1 MKKRGMS
8 ARIGAIILAASMVVG
23 DAAPTLA
30 AQQANVDED
39 AVVFA
44 EFVET
49 TENSETEEVSE
60 TTEVVG
66 TSETSEAEEVSETTD
81 TELKAAEQVSVTT
94 PGKVAHLRFETEAQN
109 GEIDQSILS
118 WDADQNAEGYEI
130 HVVDG
135 NGVEYAEGTR
145 SYTDAT
151 GEVKSGLQ
159 YYVSGDTSEDL
170 DELKPSDYYSSKLL
184 GYKLENGSYVSAK
197 DSEGKTLEIKNN
209 TAYTIQVRAYNEN
222 GGAYAFGEWSDPIT
236 YNFPTMQYQAEK
248 VTGIVV
254 NSENGN
260 TSIVYQK
267 GKNETVE
274 MEIKDASGREYFN
287 DADVKDGSLIGIY
300 YSENSENGNTIYPE
314 NIYSSLY
321 NSAYLYEVKE
331 GNSYATRVKD
341 EKGADIKAFAAGQ
354 SYTVRLRG
362 VVGSGDSK
370 TVSDWSEPVTVT
382 VQENSVPQV
391 TGQLEYNIAS
401 KSVSWNPVKNVSGYE
416 VELKDAAG
424 NWYNDYDNDN
434 ETGKA
439 VLKNFDVEPYETSL
453 YVSDKPAY
461 ELNAD
466 GMVVTKTENGETIRS
481 GKPGVTYTVRVRAY
495 NYKNGSNEKQYSE
508 WSEALN
514 FAVPA
519 VTVPEKVTGVKVNT
533 TNNDVSWN
541 ETAETATSAVTSYQV
556 EVKDASNR
564 LYIKTAQVYD
574 PASQKYVYNY
584 ENYLTVNGTSTS
596 VSNLQT
602 YVEKDGKPVAVIN
615 TKTGAALH
623 AMEQGQT
630 YTIRVRA
637 GRTLDGQTVPTYGEW
652 SDVYTYTVPVRM
664 ISTGINAKP
673 AQVTGLWIQTATKDN
688 QPISAPK
695 MYWNEIENVDRY
707 EIEIKDSQGNSYSLP
722 FDRYNKEKHRNYY
735 SVELPEDADLDEKLE
750 SEVNVYDLSVLSAY
764 TETGDLV
771 YDQNGNPLKLFN
783 NNETYTIRVRAV
795 NRYTEYDPVTQKEKA
810 AVEYQGD
817 WSEAV
822 TFKSAGN
829 VAALTNFKLVR
840 EDEKYYYFSYDF
852 NVANFRGDVYY
863 QIATDANFTDASL
876 VEDWQQVKFYDENE
890 DEDEDNRDGY
900 KLKIKKSSSNL
911 KPSATYYVRV
921 VASSYGM
928 PYTSME
934 KSRYAEIMAT
944 ATITSFTTNAQKTP
958 KNITGLKIYS
968 EDKYGYT
975 LRFDAVLD
983 KKNEDGYE
991 IQIAN
996 DANSSNWSK
1005 ISSYDA
1011 DDYEE
1016 DENPECTVDKCQLP
1030 EGNSYIRAV
1039 AYVKVYNEATQ
1050 KTEKV
1055 YGQPSNVITIT
1066 KDTATTSEI
1075 GKIALA
1081 EQNDNSYW
1089 FSYTGKLRLDED
1101 VELWYSDSKNFETN
1115 KKDVQTEKKEYSVD
1129 SNKKVALHKEDLTP
1143 GKTYYVKMRTCNSKA
1158 KTDEK
1163 KYSAFSNVVK
1173 VKVSVPEIEVGCS
1186 YVTKDSIT
1194 LTMKQPTQVTGYEI
1208 QKKSVNGKK
1217 TVWTTLA
1224 QTSSPSYTDK
1234 KLKADTTYSYR
1245 VRPYFFNTDTNKTSK
1260 GTWVYCEAMT
1270 GWGGNM
1276 KLQAAAASKTS
1287 VKLSWS
1293 KISGTKGYEI
1303 YRSVTKSSATEISNG
1318 EGNGYEKY
1326 KMIADLSSGK
1336 KSYTDKGLTSGM
1348 SYSYKVKAYK
1358 MVDNKK
1364 VYIEDQAVVSLGFEL
1379 TNFKYVRKSNGKV
1392 TVTWN
1397 PVYTAKGYLV
1407 EKKDNAS
1414 EKWSKY
1420 KTIKKV
1426 KTNSITLPAT
1436 KDTDGVTY
1444 RISAYNGTK
1453 YTDKEPVTVY
1463 PVLAAPT
1470 KVTAKATKDG
1480 IKVSWKKVSG
1490 ADYYRV
1496 YRTTDKNG
1504 TYNKDTKSYS
1514 YNDATEIGTYV
1525 ADSSKVSGYRQATP
1539 NDMNVTSVVDRKIT
1553 YSVNGVNDIVLAD
1566 GPETGVT
1573 YYYVVVAYKKLA
1585 STDGYV
1591 YDNDDA
1597 GYYNTSYGN
1606 YNYALGCSKAA
1617 SATFNETKPAATS
1630 ISKITSKSK
1639 KVTLKYKAS
1648 KEADGYEIERST
1660 SKKKGFEV
1668 IKDVNNAKT
1677 LTYVDKNSK
1686 SNVLKKGKTYY
1697 YRVRAYKYNDDGS
1710 KVYAKYSKVKSVK
1723 VK

>member
-44 EFVET
+44 ELIET
-49 TENSETEEVSE
+49 TETSETEEVSE

-66 TSETSEAEEVSETTD
+66 TLETSEAEEVPETTD
-81 TELKAAEQVSVTT
+81 TELKAAEQVSVTA
-94 PGKVAHLRFETEAQN
+94 PGKVANLRFETEAQN

-118 WDADQNAEGYEI
+118 WDADQNAKGYEI

-135 NGVEYAEGTR
+135 NGVEYAEGTG
-145 SYTDAT
+145 SYPDAA
-151 GEVKSGLQ
+151 GEVKSGLD
-159 YYVSGDTSEDL
+159 YYDDTDGTSQDL
-170 DELKPSDYYSSKLL
+170 DSLVYYLS
-184 GYKLENGSYVSAK
+184 GYKLENGSYVPAK
-197 DSEGKTLEIKNN
+197 DLEGKTLEIKNN

-254 NSENGN
+254 NRENGN

-274 MEIKDASGREYFN
+274 MEIKDASGREYFQW
-287 DADVKDGSLIGIY
+287 ASVKDGSLIGTY
-300 YSENSENGNTIYPE
+300 CFTSSDTIDPV
-314 NIYSSLY
+314 NVG
-321 NSAYLYEVKE
+321 AYLYEVKE
-331 GNSYATRVKD
+331 GNPTQMVD
-341 EKGADIKAFAAGQ
+341 ENGVAVKAFAAGQ

-391 TGQLEYNIAS
+391 TGQLEYDIAS
-401 KSVSWNPVKNVSGYE
+401 KSVSWNQVKNVRGYE

-424 NWYNDYDNDN
+424 NWYNDYDNDD
-434 ETGKA
+434 ETGKD
-439 VLKNFDVEPYETSL
+439 VLKNYDVDSYETSL
-453 YVSDKPAY
+453 YVSNKPAY

-466 GMVVTKTENGETIRS
+466 GMAVTKTENGETIRS

-533 TNNDVSWN
+533 TNNNVSWK
-541 ETAETATSAVTSYQV
+541 EVAESPVLANTSYQI

-564 LYIKTAQVYD
+564 LYIANPSVYD
-574 PASQKYVYNY
+574 SASQKYVYNY
-584 ENYLTVNGTSTS
+584 ENYLTVNSTS
-596 VSNLQT
+596 ADVMDLKA

-615 TKTGAALH
+615 PKTGAALH

-652 SDVYTYTVPVRM
+652 SDIYTYTVPVNT

-673 AQVTGLWIQTATKDN
+673 AQVTGFWIQTATKDN
-688 QPISAPK
+688 QKISAP
-695 MYWNEIENVDRY
+695 MMRWNEIENVDRY
-707 EIEIKDSQGNSYSLP
+707 EIEIKDSQGNSYSRSP
-722 FDRYNKEKHRNYY
+722 DTYNNEKHRNYY
-735 SVELPEDADLDEKLE
+735 DVNSNVA
-750 SEVNVYDLSVLSAY
+750 NVYGLSDLSAY
-764 TETGDLV
+764 TEAGDLV

-795 NRYTEYDPVTQKEKA
+795 NRYTEYDSVAQEWKA

-840 EDEKYYYFSYDF
+840 EDEDYYYFSYDF

-876 VEDWQQVKFYDENE
+876 VQDWQTAYISNWAD
-890 DEDEDNRDGY
+890 DY
-900 KLKIKKSSSNL
+900 KLEISKNNSNL
-911 KPSATYYVRV
+911 KPSTTYYVRA

-944 ATITSFTTNAQKTP
+944 AAITSFTTNAQKTP

-968 EDKYGYT
+968 EDEDTYT
-975 LRFDAVLD
+975 LRFNAVLD
-983 KKNEDGYE
+983 RKNDDRYE

-996 DANSSNWSK
+996 DANSSNWSTFTHTY
-1005 ISSYDA
+1005 YDE
-1011 DDYEE
+1011 DDDEYETS
-1016 DENPECTVDKCQLP
+1016 TVYKSDLP
-1030 EGNSYIRAV
+1030 EGTSYIRAV
-1039 AYVKVYNEATQ
+1039 AYVWVKNQVTG

-1081 EQNDNSYW
+1081 EQDDNYYR

-1115 KKDVQTEKKEYSVD
+1115 EKDVQTEQETYSVN
-1129 SNKKVALHKEDLTP
+1129 SNKKVDLDKSYLTP
-1143 GKTYYVKMRTCNSKA
+1143 GKTYYVKMRTYNSEA
-1158 KTDEK
+1158 KTTEK

-1358 MVDNKK
+1358 TVDNKK
-1364 VYIEDQAVVSLGFEL
+1364 VYIEDDAEVSLGFEL
-1379 TNFKYVRKSNGKV
+1379 KLTNVVRKSNGKV

-1414 EKWSKY
+1414 KKWSKY

-1514 YNDATEIGTYV
+1514 YNDAAEIGTYV

-1573 YYYVVVAYKKLA
+1573 YYYVVVACKKLA

-1597 GYYNTSYGN
+1597 DYYSTSYGYYN
-1606 YNYALGCSKAA
+1606 YAFGCSKAA

-1668 IKDVNNAKT
+1668 IKDVDNAKA

>member
-44 EFVET
+44 ELIET
-49 TENSETEEVSE
+49 TETSETEEVSE

-66 TSETSEAEEVSETTD
+66 TLETSEAEEVPETTD
-81 TELKAAEQVSVTT
+81 TELKAAEQVSVTA
-94 PGKVAHLRFETEAQN
+94 PGKVANLRFETEAQN

-118 WDADQNAEGYEI
+118 WDADQNAKGYEI

-135 NGVEYAEGTR
+135 NGVEYAEGTG
-145 SYTDAT
+145 SYPDAA
-151 GEVKSGLQ
+151 GEVKSGLD
-159 YYVSGDTSEDL
+159 YYDDTDGTSQDL
-170 DELKPSDYYSSKLL
+170 DSLVYYLS
-184 GYKLENGSYVSAK
+184 GYKLENGSYVPAK
-197 DSEGKTLEIKNN
+197 DLEGKTLEIKNN

-254 NSENGN
+254 NRENGN

-274 MEIKDASGREYFN
+274 MEIKDASGREYFQW
-287 DADVKDGSLIGIY
+287 ASVKDGNLIGTY
-300 YSENSENGNTIYPE
+300 CFTSSDTIDPV
-314 NIYSSLY
+314 NVG
-321 NSAYLYEVKE
+321 AYLYEVKE
-331 GNSYATRVKD
+331 GNPTQVVD
-341 EKGADIKAFAAGQ
+341 ENGVAVKAFAAGQ

-391 TGQLEYNIAS
+391 TGQLEYDIAN
-401 KSVSWNPVKNVSGYE
+401 KSVSWNQVKNVRGYE

-424 NWYNDYDNDN
+424 NWYNDYDNDD
-434 ETGKA
+434 ETGKD
-439 VLKNFDVEPYETSL
+439 VLKNYDVDSYETSL
-453 YVSDKPAY
+453 YVSNKPAY

-466 GMVVTKTENGETIRS
+466 GMAVTKTENGETIRS

-514 FAVPA
+514 FTVPA

-533 TNNDVSWN
+533 TNNNVSWK
-541 ETAETATSAVTSYQV
+541 EVAESPVLANTSYQI

-564 LYIKTAQVYD
+564 LYIANPSVYD
-574 PASQKYVYNY
+574 SASQKYVYNY

-615 TKTGAALH
+615 TKTGDALH
-623 AMEQGQT
+623 AMEEGQT

-652 SDVYTYTVPVRM
+652 SDTYTYTVPVDA

-673 AQVTGLWIQTATKDN
+673 AQVTGFWIQTATKDN
-688 QPISAPK
+688 QKISAP
-695 MYWNEIENVDRY
+695 MMRWNEIENVDRY
-707 EIEIKDSQGNSYSLP
+707 EIEIKDSQGNSYSWSP
-722 FDRYNKEKHRNYY
+722 DTYNNEKHRDYY
-735 SVELPEDADLDEKLE
+735 DVNSNVA
-750 SEVNVYDLSVLSAY
+750 NVYGLSGLSAY
-764 TETGDLV
+764 TEAGDLV

-795 NRYTEYDPVTQKEKA
+795 NRYTEYDSVAQEWKA

-840 EDEKYYYFSYDF
+840 EDEDYYYFSYDF

-876 VEDWQQVKFYDENE
+876 VQDWQTAYSSN
-890 DEDEDNRDGY
+890 DEDDY
-900 KLKIKKSSSNL
+900 CKLTISKENGNL
-911 KPSATYYVRV
+911 KPSAAYYVRV

-928 PYTSME
+928 PSTTME
-934 KSRYAEIMAT
+934 KSRYAEVMAT
-944 ATITSFTTNAQKTP
+944 AAITSFTTNAQKTP

-968 EDKYGYT
+968 ENEDTYT
-975 LRFDAVLD
+975 LRFNAVLD
-983 KKNEDGYE
+983 RKNDDRYE

-996 DANSSNWSK
+996 DANSSNWSTFTHTY
-1005 ISSYDA
+1005 YDE
-1011 DDYEE
+1011 DDDEYEYE
-1016 DENPECTVDKCQLP
+1016 TSTVYKSDLP
-1030 EGNSYIRAV
+1030 EGTSYIRAV
-1039 AYVKVYNEATQ
+1039 AYVWVKNQVTG

-1081 EQNDNSYW
+1081 EQNDNYYR

-1115 KKDVQTEKKEYSVD
+1115 EKDVQTEQEKYSVN
-1129 SNKKVALHKEDLTP
+1129 SNKKVDLDKSYLTP
-1143 GKTYYVKMRTCNSKA
+1143 GKTYYVKMRTYNSEA
-1158 KTDEK
+1158 KTTEK

-1318 EGNGYEKY
+1318 EGNSYEKY

-1364 VYIEDQAVVSLGFEL
+1364 VYIEDQTVVSLGFEL
-1379 TNFKYVRKSNGKV
+1379 TNFKYVQKSNGKV

-1407 EKKDNAS
+1407 EKLDNAS
-1414 EKWSKY
+1414 GKWSKY
-1420 KTIKKV
+1420 KTIKSV
-1426 KTNSITLPAT
+1426 KTSTVTLPAT
-1436 KDTDGVTY
+1436 KNTEGVTY
-1444 RISAYNGTK
+1444 RVRAYNGTK
-1453 YTDKEPVTVY
+1453 YTEAYGVTVM

-1470 KVTAKATKDG
+1470 SVKAKATKDG
-1480 IKVSWKKVSG
+1480 IKVTWKKVSG
-1490 ADYYRV
+1490 ADYYKV
-1496 YRTTDKNG
+1496 YRTTVKDSV
-1504 TYNKDTKSYS
+1504 YNKDTKSYNYS
-1514 YNDATEIGTYV
+1514 GATQIGTYV
-1525 ADSSKVSGYRQATP
+1525 TDSSTVSGYRQATE
-1539 NDMNVTSVVDRKIT
+1539 NDMNVASVVDRKIT
-1553 YSVNGVNDIVLAD
+1553 YSVNGVTDIVLAD
-1566 GPETGVT
+1566 GPDTGVKY
-1573 YYYVVVAYKKLA
+1573 YYYVVACKKNT

-1591 YDNDDA
+1591 YDNEEANWND
-1597 GYYNTSYGN
+1597 YYYSSG
-1606 YNYALGCSKAA
+1606 ASKAA

>member
-66 TSETSEAEEVSETTD
+66 ASETSEAEEVPETTD

-94 PGKVAHLRFETEAQN
+94 PGKVAKLRFETEAQN

-130 HVVDG
+130 RVIDG
-135 NGVEYAEGTR
+135 NGVEYAESTAGKV
-145 SYTDAT
+145 
-151 GEVKSGLQ
+151 ESGLD
-159 YYVSGDTSEDL
+159 YYDDTDGTSQDL
-170 DELKPSDYYSSKLL
+170 DSLVYYLS

-254 NSENGN
+254 NRENGN

-274 MEIKDASGREYFN
+274 MEIKDASGREYFQG
-287 DADVKDGSLIGIY
+287 ASVKDGNLIGTY
-300 YSENSENGNTIYPE
+300 YYTSDATIYPV
-314 NIYSSLY
+314 NVW
-321 NSAYLYEVKE
+321 AHLYEVKE
-331 GNSYATRVKD
+331 GNSYATQVVD
-341 EKGADIKAFAAGQ
+341 ENGVAVKAFAAGQ

-370 TVSDWSEPVTVT
+370 TVSDWSEPVTVA

-391 TGQLEYNIAS
+391 TGQLKYDVDSE
-401 KSVSWNPVKNVSGYE
+401 SVSWNSVENVSGYE
-416 VELKDAAG
+416 VELKDAVG
-424 NWYNDYDNDN
+424 NWYNEEKYD
-434 ETGKA
+434 
-439 VLKNFDVEPYETSL
+439 YETQKNVLGNFTEYGRSFNVSGH
-453 YVSDKPAY
+453 YVY
-461 ELNAD
+461 ELDANGTA
-466 GMVVTKTENGETIRS
+466 VAKTENGETICS

-495 NYKNGSNEKQYSE
+495 NYKNDSREKQYSE
-508 WSEALN
+508 WSEALS

-541 ETAETATSAVTSYQV
+541 ETAETAASAVTSYQV

-564 LYIKTAQVYD
+564 LYIANPSVYD
-574 PASQKYVYNY
+574 SASQKYVYNY

-615 TKTGAALH
+615 TKTGDALH
-623 AMEQGQT
+623 AMEEGQT

-652 SDVYTYTVPVRM
+652 SDIYTYTVPVNT

-673 AQVTGLWIQTATKDN
+673 AQVTGFWIQTATKDN
-688 QPISAPK
+688 QKISAP
-695 MYWNEIENVDRY
+695 MMRWNEIENVDRY
-707 EIEIKDSQGNSYSLP
+707 EIEIKDSQGNSYSGSP
-722 FDRYNKEKHRNYY
+722 DTYNNEKHRDYY
-735 SVELPEDADLDEKLE
+735 DVNSNVA
-750 SEVNVYDLSVLSAY
+750 NVYSLSGLSAY
-764 TETGDLV
+764 TEAGDLV

-795 NRYTEYDPVTQKEKA
+795 NRYTEYDSVAQEWKA

-840 EDEKYYYFSYDF
+840 EDEDYYYFSYDF

-876 VEDWQQVKFYDENE
+876 VQDWQTAYISNWAD
-890 DEDEDNRDGY
+890 DY
-900 KLKIKKSSSNL
+900 KLEISKDNSNL
-911 KPSATYYVRV
+911 KPSTTYYVRA

-944 ATITSFTTNAQKTP
+944 AAITSFTTNAQKTP

-968 EDKYGYT
+968 ENEDTYT
-975 LRFDAVLD
+975 LRFNAVLD
-983 KKNEDGYE
+983 RKNDDRYE

-996 DANSSNWSK
+996 DANSSNWSTFTHTY
-1005 ISSYDA
+1005 YDE
-1011 DDYEE
+1011 DDDEYEYE
-1016 DENPECTVDKCQLP
+1016 TSTVYKSDLP
-1030 EGNSYIRAV
+1030 EGTSYIRAV
-1039 AYVKVYNEATQ
+1039 AYVLVKNQVTG

-1081 EQNDNSYW
+1081 EQDDNYYR

-1115 KKDVQTEKKEYSVD
+1115 EKDVQTEQETYSVN
-1129 SNKKVALHKEDLTP
+1129 SNKKVNLDKSYLTP
-1143 GKTYYVKMRTCNSKA
+1143 GKTYYVKMRTYNSEA
-1158 KTDEK
+1158 KTTEK

-1407 EKKDNAS
+1407 EKQDNAS
-1414 EKWSKY
+1414 GKWSKY
-1420 KTIKKV
+1420 KTIKNV
-1426 KTNSITLPAT
+1426 KTSTVTLPAT
-1436 KDTDGVTY
+1436 KNTEGVTY
-1444 RISAYNGTK
+1444 RVRAYNGTK
-1453 YTDKEPVTVY
+1453 YTEDEYDWENQEYKYRVTVT

-1480 IKVSWKKVSG
+1480 IKVTWKKVSG
-1490 ADYYRV
+1490 ADYYKV
-1496 YRTTDKNG
+1496 YRTTVKDSV
-1504 TYNKDTKSYS
+1504 YNKDTKSYNYS
-1514 YNDATEIGTYV
+1514 GATQIGTYV
-1525 ADSSKVSGYRQATP
+1525 ADSSKVSGYRRATK

-1553 YSVNGVNDIVLAD
+1553 YSVNGVTDIVLAD
-1566 GPETGVT
+1566 GPDTGVKY
-1573 YYYVVVAYKKLA
+1573 YYYVVACKKNN

-1591 YDNDDA
+1591 YDNETADYND
-1597 GYYNTSYGN
+1597 YYYSSG
-1606 YNYALGCSKAA
+1606 ASKAA
-1617 SATFNETKPAATS
+1617 SATFNEKKPAATS

>member
-44 EFVET
+44 ELIET
-49 TENSETEEVSE
+49 TETSETEEVSE

-66 TSETSEAEEVSETTD
+66 TSETSEAEEVPETTD

-94 PGKVAHLRFETEAQN
+94 PGKVANLRFETEAQN

-118 WDADQNAEGYEI
+118 WDADQNAKGYEI

-135 NGVEYAEGTR
+135 NGVEYAEGTG
-145 SYTDAT
+145 SYPDAA
-151 GEVKSGLQ
+151 GEVKSGLD
-159 YYVSGDTSEDL
+159 YYDDTDGTSQDL
-170 DELKPSDYYSSKLL
+170 DSLVYYLS
-184 GYKLENGSYVSAK
+184 GYKLENGSYVPAR
-197 DSEGKTLEIKNN
+197 DLEGKTLEIKNN

-254 NSENGN
+254 NRENGN

-274 MEIKDASGREYFN
+274 MEIKDASGREYFQW
-287 DADVKDGSLIGIY
+287 ASVKDGNLIGTY
-300 YSENSENGNTIYPE
+300 CFTSSDTIDPV
-314 NIYSSLY
+314 NVG
-321 NSAYLYEVKE
+321 AYLYEVKE
-331 GNSYATRVKD
+331 GNPTQVVD
-341 EKGADIKAFAAGQ
+341 ENGVAVKAFAAGQ

-370 TVSDWSEPVTVT
+370 TVSDWSEPVTVA

-391 TGQLEYNIAS
+391 TGQLKYDVDSE
-401 KSVSWNPVKNVSGYE
+401 SVSWNSVENVSGYE
-416 VELKDAAG
+416 VELKDAVG
-424 NWYNDYDNDN
+424 NWYNEEKYD
-434 ETGKA
+434 
-439 VLKNFDVEPYETSL
+439 YETQKNVLGNFTEYGRSFNVSGH
-453 YVSDKPAY
+453 YVY
-461 ELNAD
+461 ELDANGTA
-466 GMVVTKTENGETIRS
+466 VAKTENGETICS

-495 NYKNGSNEKQYSE
+495 NYKNDSREKQYSE
-508 WSEALN
+508 WSEALS

-541 ETAETATSAVTSYQV
+541 ETAETAASAVTSYQV

-564 LYIKTAQVYD
+564 LYIANPSVYD
-574 PASQKYVYNY
+574 SASQKYVYNY

-615 TKTGAALH
+615 TKTGDALH
-623 AMEQGQT
+623 AMEEGQT

-652 SDVYTYTVPVRM
+652 SDIYTYTVPVNT

-673 AQVTGLWIQTATKDN
+673 AQVTGFWIQTATKDN
-688 QPISAPK
+688 QKISAP
-695 MYWNEIENVDRY
+695 MMRWNEIENVDRY
-707 EIEIKDSQGNSYSLP
+707 EIEIKDSKGNSYSWSP
-722 FDRYNKEKHRNYY
+722 DTYNNEKHRDYY
-735 SVELPEDADLDEKLE
+735 DVNSNVA
-750 SEVNVYDLSVLSAY
+750 NVYSLSGLSAY
-764 TETGDLV
+764 TEAGDLV

-795 NRYTEYDPVTQKEKA
+795 NRYTEYDSVAQEWKA

-840 EDEKYYYFSYDF
+840 EDEDYYYFSYDF

-876 VEDWQQVKFYDENE
+876 VQDWQTAYSSN
-890 DEDEDNRDGY
+890 DEDDY
-900 KLKIKKSSSNL
+900 CKLTISKDSKKNGNL
-911 KPSATYYVRV
+911 KPSAAYYVRV

-928 PYTSME
+928 PSTTME
-934 KSRYAEIMAT
+934 KSRYAEVMAT
-944 ATITSFTTNAQKTP
+944 AAITSFTTNAQKTP

-968 EDKYGYT
+968 EDADGYT
-975 LRFDAVLD
+975 LRFNAVLD
-983 KKNEDGYE
+983 EKNGDNYE

-996 DANSSNWSK
+996 DANSSNWSAFTHTF
-1005 ISSYDA
+1005 YD
-1011 DDYEE
+1011 DDDEEYYEYTTSRIYKS
-1016 DENPECTVDKCQLP
+1016 DLP
-1030 EGNSYIRAV
+1030 EGTSCIRAV
-1039 AYVKVYNEATQ
+1039 AYVEVENQVTG

-1081 EQNDNSYW
+1081 EQNDDSYS
-1089 FSYTGKLRLDED
+1089 FSYTGALRLDEE

-1115 KKDVQTEKKEYSVD
+1115 EKDVQTEQEIYSVN
-1129 SNKKVALHKEDLTP
+1129 SNKKVNLYKSYLTP
-1143 GKTYYVKMRTCNSKA
+1143 GKTYYVKMRTYNSEA
-1158 KTDEK
+1158 KTTEK

-1173 VKVSVPEIEVGCS
+1173 VKVSVPEISVGCN

-1194 LTMKQPTQVTGYEI
+1194 LTMSRSGQVTGYEI

-1407 EKKDNAS
+1407 EKQDNAS
-1414 EKWSKY
+1414 GKWSKY
-1420 KTIKKV
+1420 KTIKNV
-1426 KTNSITLPAT
+1426 KTSTVTLPAT
-1436 KDTDGVTY
+1436 KNTEGVTY
-1444 RISAYNGTK
+1444 RVRAYNGTK
-1453 YTDKEPVTVY
+1453 YTDAHGVTVM
-1463 PVLAAPT
+1463 PVLTAPT
-1470 KVTAKATKDG
+1470 SVKAKATKDG
-1480 IKVSWKKVSG
+1480 IKVTWKKVSG
-1490 ADYYRV
+1490 ADYYKV
-1496 YRTTDKNG
+1496 YRTTVKDSV
-1504 TYNKDTKSYS
+1504 YNKDTKSYNYS
-1514 YNDATEIGTYV
+1514 GATQIGTYV
-1525 ADSSKVSGYRQATP
+1525 ADSSKVSGYRSATE

-1553 YSVNGVNDIVLAD
+1553 YSVNGVTDIVLAD
-1566 GPETGVT
+1566 GPDTGVK
-1573 YYYVVVAYKKLA
+1573 YYYYVVAYKKNN

-1591 YDNDDA
+1591 YDNETADNKD
-1597 GYYNTSYGN
+1597 YYYSSG
-1606 YNYALGCSKAA
+1606 ASKAA
-1617 SATFNETKPAATS
+1617 SATFNEKKPAATS

-1668 IKDVNNAKT
+1668 IKDVNNAKA

>member
-39 AVVFA
+39 AIVFA

-66 TSETSEAEEVSETTD
+66 TSETSEAEEVPETTD
-81 TELKAAEQVSVTT
+81 TELKAADQVSVTT
-94 PGKVAHLRFETEAQN
+94 PGKVANLRFETEAQN

-135 NGVEYAEGTR
+135 NGVEYAEDTR

-151 GEVKSGLQ
+151 GEMKSGLQ

-170 DELKPSDYYSSKLL
+170 DELKLPDYYSSKLL
-184 GYKLENGSYVSAK
+184 GYKLENGSYVPAK
-197 DSEGKTLEIKNN
+197 DSEGKPLEIKNN

-254 NSENGN
+254 NRENGN

-274 MEIKDASGREYFN
+274 MEIKDASGREYFQW
-287 DADVKDGSLIGIY
+287 KDGSLIY
-300 YSENSENGNTIYPE
+300 CSTSSDTIVPV
-314 NIYSSLY
+314 NVW
-321 NSAYLYEVKE
+321 AYLYEVKE
-331 GNSYATRVKD
+331 GNPTQVVD
-341 EKGADIKAFAAGQ
+341 ENGVAVKAFAAGQ

-382 VQENSVPQV
+382 VQEKSVPQV
-391 TGQLEYNIAS
+391 TGQLEYDADSEN
-401 KSVSWNPVKNVSGYE
+401 VSWNPVENVSGYE
-416 VELKDAAG
+416 VELKDAVG
-424 NWYNDYDNDN
+424 NWYNKERYD
-434 ETGKA
+434 
-439 VLKNFDVEPYETSL
+439 YETQKSVL
-453 YVSDKPAY
+453 ENFTEYGTSFNVSGHYVY
-461 ELNAD
+461 ELDANGTA
-466 GMVVTKTENGETIRS
+466 VAKTENGETICS

-533 TNNDVSWN
+533 TNNNVSWK
-541 ETAETATSAVTSYQV
+541 EVAESPVLANTSYQI

-564 LYIKTAQVYD
+564 LYIANPSVYD

-584 ENYLTVNGTSTS
+584 ENYLTVNNSTS
-596 VSNLQT
+596 ADVMDLKA
-602 YVEKDGKPVAVIN
+602 YVEKDGKPVEVIN

-637 GRTLDGQTVPTYGEW
+637 GRKLDGQTEVTYGEW
-652 SDVYTYTVPVRM
+652 SDTYTYTVPVDA

-673 AQVTGLWIQTATKDN
+673 AQVTGLWLQTATKDN
-688 QPISAPK
+688 QQISAP
-695 MYWNEIENVDRY
+695 MMRWNEIENVDRY
-707 EIEIKDSQGNSYSLP
+707 EIEIKDSQGNSYSWSP
-722 FDRYNKEKHRNYY
+722 DTYNNEKHRDYY
-735 SVELPEDADLDEKLE
+735 DVNSNVA
-750 SEVNVYDLSVLSAY
+750 NVYSLSGLSAY
-764 TETGDLV
+764 TEAGDLV

-795 NRYTEYDPVTQKEKA
+795 NRYTEYDSVAQEWKA

-840 EDEKYYYFSYDF
+840 EDEDYYYFSYDF

-876 VEDWQQVKFYDENE
+876 VQDWRTAYSSN
-890 DEDEDNRDGY
+890 DEDDY
-900 KLKIKKSSSNL
+900 CKLTISKENGNL
-911 KPSATYYVRV
+911 KPSAAYYVRV

-928 PYTSME
+928 PSTTME
-934 KSRYAEIMAT
+934 KSRYAEVMAT
-944 ATITSFTTNAQKTP
+944 AAITSFTTNAQKTP

-968 EDKYGYT
+968 EDADGYT
-975 LRFDAVLD
+975 LRFNAVLD
-983 KKNEDGYE
+983 RKNDDRYE

-996 DANSSNWSK
+996 EANSSNWSAFTHTY
-1005 ISSYDA
+1005 YDE
-1011 DDYEE
+1011 DDDEEYETSRVYKS
-1016 DENPECTVDKCQLP
+1016 DLP
-1030 EGNSYIRAV
+1030 EGTSYIRAV
-1039 AYVKVYNEATQ
+1039 AYIWVENQVTGKA
-1050 KTEKV
+1050 EKV

-1081 EQNDNSYW
+1081 EQNDNYYR

-1115 KKDVQTEKKEYSVD
+1115 EKDVQTEQEIYSAN
-1129 SNKKVALHKEDLTP
+1129 SNKKVDLYKGYLTP
-1143 GKTYYVKMRTCNSKA
+1143 GKTYYVKMRTYNSGA
-1158 KTDEK
+1158 KTTEK

-1318 EGNGYEKY
+1318 EGNSYEKY

-1379 TNFKYVRKSNGKV
+1379 TNFKYVQKSNGKV

-1407 EKKDNAS
+1407 EKLDNAS
-1414 EKWSKY
+1414 GKWSKY
-1420 KTIKKV
+1420 KTIKSV
-1426 KTNSITLPAT
+1426 KTSTVTLPAT
-1436 KDTDGVTY
+1436 KNTEGVTY
-1444 RISAYNGTK
+1444 RVRAYNGTK
-1453 YTDKEPVTVY
+1453 YTDAYGVTVM

-1470 KVTAKATKDG
+1470 SVKAKATKDG
-1480 IKVSWKKVSG
+1480 IKVTWKKVSG
-1490 ADYYRV
+1490 ADYYKV
-1496 YRTTDKNG
+1496 YRTTVKDSV
-1504 TYNKDTKSYS
+1504 YNKDTKSYNYS
-1514 YNDATEIGTYV
+1514 GATQIGTYV
-1525 ADSSKVSGYRQATP
+1525 TDSSTVSGYRQATE
-1539 NDMNVTSVVDRKIT
+1539 NDMNVASVVDRKIT
-1553 YSVNGVNDIVLAD
+1553 YSVNGVTDIVLAD
-1566 GPETGVT
+1566 GPDTGVKY
-1573 YYYVVVAYKKLA
+1573 YYYVVACKKNT

-1591 YDNDDA
+1591 YDNEEADWND
-1597 GYYNTSYGN
+1597 YYYSSG
-1606 YNYALGCSKAA
+1606 ASKAA

>member
-8 ARIGAIILAASMVVG
+8 TRIGAIILAASMVMT

-30 AQQANVDED
+30 AQQTKVDEE
-39 AVVFA
+39 AVIST
-44 EFVET
+44 ELVET
-49 TENSETEEVSE
+49 TESSEIEEISE

-66 TSETSEAEEVSETTD
+66 TSVTSEAEEVSETAD

-94 PGKVAHLRFETEAQN
+94 PGKVANLRFETEAQN

-130 HVVDG
+130 RVVDG
-135 NGVEYAEGTR
+135 DGVEYARSTR
-145 SYTDAT
+145 SYTDAA
-151 GEVKSGLQ
+151 GEVKTGLR
-159 YYVSGDTSEDL
+159 YYDSYDNTSQDL
-170 DELKPSDYYSSKLL
+170 DSLGYYWLP
-184 GYKLENGSYVSAK
+184 GYKLENGSYVVVK
-197 DSEGKTLEIKNN
+197 DSDGEELEIKNN
-209 TAYTIQVRAYNEN
+209 TAYTIQVRAYNSN
-222 GGAYAFGEWSDPIT
+222 GNRYEFGEWSDAIT

-254 NSENGN
+254 NTENGD
-260 TSIVYQK
+260 TRIVYQK
-267 GKNETVE
+267 GNNETVE
-274 MEIKDASGREYFN
+274 MEIKDAAGREYFYN
-287 DADVKDGSLIGIY
+287 AFVEDGKFTGTY
-300 YSENSENGNTIYPE
+300 YSTSNSTIWPGYVG
-314 NIYSSLY
+314 
-321 NSAYLYEVKE
+321 AYLYEVKE
-331 GNSYATRVKD
+331 GNSYATQVKD
-341 EKGADIKAFAAGQ
+341 ENGASIKAFVPGQ

-362 VVGSGDSK
+362 VAGSGDSK

-382 VQENSVPQV
+382 VQENNVPQV
-391 TGQLEYNIAS
+391 TGQLEYDVNNED
-401 KSVSWNPVKNVSGYE
+401 VSWNSVENASGYE

-424 NWYNDYDNDN
+424 NWYNTYND
-434 ETGKA
+434 ETN
-439 VLKNFDVEPYETSL
+439 VLENFDVDDETF
-453 YVSDKPAY
+453 YVPNRFVY
-461 ELNAD
+461 ELDANGTAVAKTVD
-466 GMVVTKTENGETIRS
+466 GKQIVS
-481 GKPGVTYTVRVRAY
+481 GTPGTAYTVRVRAY
-495 NYKNGSNEKQYSE
+495 NYTKNGEKQYAE

-514 FAVPA
+514 FTVPS
-519 VTVPEKVTGVKVNT
+519 VTVPEKVTGVKVNA
-533 TNNDVSWN
+533 TNNRVSWD
-541 ETAETATSAVTSYQV
+541 EVAKTAASAATSYQI
-556 EVKDASNR
+556 EVKDVSGR
-564 LYIKTAQVYD
+564 FYTSYPSSEYD
-574 PASQKYVYNY
+574 ETSQKDVYNY
-584 ENYLTVNGTSTS
+584 QNYLTVSETSADIS
-596 VSNLQT
+596 GLRT
-602 YVEKDGKPVAVIN
+602 YVEKDGRPDAVIN
-615 TKTGAALH
+615 TKTGDDVC
-623 AMEQGQT
+623 AMEEGQT

-637 GRTLDGQTVPTYGEW
+637 GRVLDGATETTYGEW
-652 SDVYTYTVPVRM
+652 SDTYTYTVPVNT
-664 ISTGINAKP
+664 ISEGINAKP
-673 AQVTGLWIQTATKDN
+673 AQVTGLWIQTETEDD
-688 QPISAPK
+688 QEIYAPT
-695 MYWNEIENVDRY
+695 MRWNEIENVDRY
-707 EIEIKDSQGNSYSLP
+707 EIEIKDSQGNSYSWAP
-722 FDRYNKEKHRNYY
+722 DTYNNEKHRDYY
-735 SVELPEDADLDEKLE
+735 DAYNNV
-750 SEVNVYDLSVLSAY
+750 VNVYSLSGVNAY
-764 TETGDLV
+764 TEAGDLV
-771 YDQNGNPLKLFN
+771 YDQNGNQLRLFN
-783 NNETYTIRVRAV
+783 NNEIYTIRVRAV
-795 NRYTEYDPVTQKEKA
+795 NRYREYDSVAQKWKT

-822 TFKSAGN
+822 TFKSAGD

-840 EDEKYYYFSYDF
+840 EDENYYYFSYDF
-852 NVANFRGDVYY
+852 NVANFRGNVYY

-876 VEDWQQVKFYDENE
+876 VQDWRTAYSSTYAD
-890 DEDEDNRDGY
+890 DY
-900 KLKIKKSSSNL
+900 KLEISKDNSNL
-911 KPSATYYVRV
+911 KPSATYYVRA
-921 VASSYGM
+921 VASSYGI

-944 ATITSFTTNAQKTP
+944 AAITSFTTNAQKTP

-968 EDKYGYT
+968 EDADGYT
-975 LRFDAVLD
+975 LRFNAVLD
-983 KKNEDGYE
+983 EKNDDRYE

-996 DANSSNWSK
+996 DANSSNWSTFTHTY
-1005 ISSYDA
+1005 YD
-1011 DDYEE
+1011 DDDEEYDEYETSRIYKS
-1016 DENPECTVDKCQLP
+1016 DLP
-1030 EGNSYIRAV
+1030 EGTSYIRAV
-1039 AYVKVYNEATQ
+1039 AYVWVENQVTGEY
-1050 KTEKV
+1050 EKV

-1066 KDTATTSEI
+1066 KDTTATSEI

-1081 EQNDNSYW
+1081 EQEDYSYR
-1089 FSYTGKLRLDED
+1089 FSYTGALRLDED
-1101 VELWYSDSKNFETN
+1101 VELWYSDSKKFETN
-1115 KKDVQTEKKEYSVD
+1115 ANEVHTGTVLYSAN
-1129 SNKKVALHKEDLTP
+1129 SNKKVTLYKSALTP
-1143 GKTYYVKMRTCNSKA
+1143 GKTYYVKMRTYNSGA
-1158 KTDEK
+1158 KETAKE
-1163 KYSAFSNVVK
+1163 YSAFSNTVK
-1173 VKVSVPEIEVGCS
+1173 VKVSVPEIAVSCN

-1194 LTMKQPTQVTGYEI
+1194 LTMSRDAQVTGYEV

-1260 GTWVYCEAMT
+1260 GAWVYCEAMT

-1303 YRSVTKSSATEISNG
+1303 YRCVTDSSATEISNG

-1326 KMIADLSSGK
+1326 KMIADLSSSK

-1358 MVDNKK
+1358 TVDNKK
-1364 VYIEDQAVVSLGFEL
+1364 VYIEDQAAVSLGFEL
-1379 TNFKYVRKSNGKV
+1379 DIVKCVQKSNGKV

-1414 EKWSKY
+1414 GKWSKY
-1420 KTIKKV
+1420 KTIKKA
-1426 KTNSITLPAT
+1426 KTSSVTLPAT
-1436 KDTDGVTY
+1436 KKTEGVTY
-1444 RISAYNGTK
+1444 RVRAYNGTK
-1453 YTDKEPVTVY
+1453 YTNAYEVTVM

-1496 YRTTDKNG
+1496 YRTTVKDG
-1504 TYNKDTKSYS
+1504 VYNKDTKSYN
-1514 YNDATEIGTYV
+1514 YYGATQIGTYV
-1525 ADSSKVSGYRQATP
+1525 ADSSKVSGYRRATE

-1553 YSVNGVNDIVLAD
+1553 YSVNGVTDIVLAD
-1566 GPETGVT
+1566 GPDTGVKY
-1573 YYYVVVAYKKLA
+1573 YYYVVACKKSD
-1585 STDGYV
+1585 STNGYV
-1591 YDNDDA
+1591 YDNENA
-1597 GYYNTSYGN
+1597 SYYTSG
-1606 YNYALGCSKAA
+1606 ASKAA
-1617 SATFNETKPAATS
+1617 SATFKETKPAATS

-1668 IKDVNNAKT
+1668 IKDVNDAKT

>member
-1 MKKRGMS
+1 MTFLVQTINKIKEEESARMKKRGMS

-39 AVVFA
+39 TVVFA

-66 TSETSEAEEVSETTD
+66 TSETGEAEEVPETTD

-94 PGKVAHLRFETEAQN
+94 PGKVASLRFETEAKDEWTGEDV

-118 WDADQNAEGYEI
+118 WDADQSAEGYEI
-130 HVVDG
+130 RVVDG
-135 NGVEYAEGTR
+135 NGVEYAEGKV
-145 SYTDAT
+145 
-151 GEVKSGLQ
+151 ESGLD
-159 YYVSGDTSEDL
+159 YYDTDGTSQDL
-170 DELKPSDYYSSKLL
+170 DSLVYYLS
-184 GYKLENGSYVSAK
+184 GYKLENGSYVSAE

-222 GGAYAFGEWSDPIT
+222 GGAYEFGEWSDPIT

-260 TSIVYQK
+260 TRIVYQK

-274 MEIKDASGREYFN
+274 MEIKDASGREYFQW
-287 DADVKDGSLIGIY
+287 ASVKDGNLIGTY
-300 YSENSENGNTIYPE
+300 CSTSRDTIDPV
-314 NIYSSLY
+314 NVW
-321 NSAYLYEVKE
+321 AHLYEVKE
-331 GNSYATRVKD
+331 GNSYATQVVD
-341 EKGADIKAFAAGQ
+341 ENGVAVKAFAAGQ

-370 TVSDWSEPVTVT
+370 KVSDWSEPVTVT

-401 KSVSWNPVKNVSGYE
+401 ERVSWNPVKNVRGYE

-434 ETGKA
+434 ETGKV
-439 VLKNFDVEPYETSL
+439 VLKNYDVDSDETSL
-453 YVSDKPAY
+453 YVSNRSAY
-461 ELNAD
+461 ELKAD

-495 NYKNGSNEKQYSE
+495 NCKNGSNEKQYSE

-514 FAVPA
+514 FTVPA

-533 TNNDVSWN
+533 TNNNVSWK
-541 ETAETATSAVTSYQV
+541 EVAESPVLANTSYQI

-564 LYIKTAQVYD
+564 LYIDNPSVYD
-574 PASQKYVYNY
+574 PASQKDVYNY

-615 TKTGAALH
+615 TKTGDALH

-637 GRTLDGQTVPTYGEW
+637 GRTLDGQTEVTYGEW
-652 SDVYTYTVPVRM
+652 SDTYTYTVPVDA

-688 QPISAPK
+688 QKISAP
-695 MYWNEIENVDRY
+695 MMRWNEIENVDRY

-735 SVELPEDADLDEKLE
+735 SVERSEDAEPDEKLE

-764 TETGDLV
+764 TEAGDLV

-795 NRYTEYDPVTQKEKA
+795 NRYTEYDSVAQEWKA

-840 EDEKYYYFSYDF
+840 EDKDNYYFSYDF

-876 VEDWQQVKFYDENE
+876 VQDWQTAYISNWAD
-890 DEDEDNRDGY
+890 DY
-900 KLKIKKSSSNL
+900 KLEISKDNSNL
-911 KPSATYYVRV
+911 KPSTTYYVRA
-921 VASSYGM
+921 VASSYGI

-944 ATITSFTTNAQKTP
+944 AAITSFTTNAQRTP

-983 KKNEDGYE
+983 KKNKDGYE

-1005 ISSYDA
+1005 ILSYDA

-1016 DENPECTVDKCQLP
+1016 DENPKCTVDKCQLP

-1173 VKVSVPEIEVGCS
+1173 VKVSVPEISVSCK

-1194 LTMKQPTQVTGYEI
+1194 LFMSGDDDQVTGYEV

-1597 GYYNTSYGN
+1597 GYYSTSYGN
-1606 YNYALGCSKAA
+1606 YNYAFGCSKAA

>member
-66 TSETSEAEEVSETTD
+66 TSETSEAEEVPETTD

-94 PGKVAHLRFETEAQN
+94 PGKVANLRFETEAQN

-118 WDADQNAEGYEI
+118 WDADQNAKGYEI

-135 NGVEYAEGTR
+135 NGVEYAEGTG
-145 SYTDAT
+145 SYPDAA
-151 GEVKSGLQ
+151 GEVKSGLD
-159 YYVSGDTSEDL
+159 YYDDTDGTSQDL
-170 DELKPSDYYSSKLL
+170 DSLVYYLS
-184 GYKLENGSYVSAK
+184 GYKLENGSYVLAK
-197 DSEGKTLEIKNN
+197 DSKIKNN

-287 DADVKDGSLIGIY
+287 AADVKDGSLIGIY
-300 YSENSENGNTIYPE
+300 YSENSENGNAIYPE

-533 TNNDVSWN
+533 TNNDVSWK
-541 ETAETATSAVTSYQV
+541 EVAESPVLANTSYQI

-564 LYIKTAQVYD
+564 LYIANPSVYD
-574 PASQKYVYNY
+574 SASQKYVYNY

-615 TKTGAALH
+615 TKTGDALH
-623 AMEQGQT
+623 AMEEGQT

-652 SDVYTYTVPVRM
+652 SDTYTYTVPVDA

-673 AQVTGLWIQTATKDN
+673 AQVTGFWIQTATKDN
-688 QPISAPK
+688 QKISAP
-695 MYWNEIENVDRY
+695 MMRWNEIENVDRY
-707 EIEIKDSQGNSYSLP
+707 EIEIKDSQGNSYSWSP
-722 FDRYNKEKHRNYY
+722 DTYNNEKHRDYY
-735 SVELPEDADLDEKLE
+735 DVNSNVA
-750 SEVNVYDLSVLSAY
+750 NVYGLSGLSAY
-764 TETGDLV
+764 TEAGDLV

-795 NRYTEYDPVTQKEKA
+795 NRYTEYDSVAQEWKA

-876 VEDWQQVKFYDENE
+876 VEDWQQVEFYDKDE
-890 DEDEDNRDGY
+890 DNDEDNRDGY
-900 KLKIKKSSSNL
+900 KLKIKKSNSNL

-921 VASSYGM
+921 VASSYGI

-934 KSRYAEIMAT
+934 KSRYAEVMAT
-944 ATITSFTTNAQKTP
+944 AAITSFTTNAQKTP

-968 EDKYGYT
+968 ENEDTYT
-975 LRFDAVLD
+975 LRFNAVLD
-983 KKNEDGYE
+983 RKNDDRYE

-996 DANSSNWSK
+996 DANSSNWSTFTHTY
-1005 ISSYDA
+1005 YDE
-1011 DDYEE
+1011 DDDEYEYE
-1016 DENPECTVDKCQLP
+1016 RSTVYKSDLP
-1030 EGNSYIRAV
+1030 EGTSYIRAV
-1039 AYVKVYNEATQ
+1039 AYVWVKNQVTG

-1081 EQNDNSYW
+1081 EQNDGYYS
-1089 FSYTGKLRLDED
+1089 FSYTGALRLDEE
-1101 VELWYSDSKNFETN
+1101 VELWYSDSKKFETN
-1115 KKDVQTEKKEYSVD
+1115 AKDVQTVNSREDDEHYYKNDKK
-1129 SNKKVALHKEDLTP
+1129 NKQITLSKSYLTP
-1143 GKTYYVKMRTCNSKA
+1143 GKTYYVKMRTYNSEA
-1158 KTDEK
+1158 KTTEK

-1194 LTMKQPTQVTGYEI
+1194 LTMTQPTQVTGYEI

-1379 TNFKYVRKSNGKV
+1379 TNFKYVQKSNGKV

-1407 EKKDNAS
+1407 EKQDNAS
-1414 EKWSKY
+1414 GKWSKY
-1420 KTIKKV
+1420 KTIKNV
-1426 KTNSITLPAT
+1426 KTSTVTLPAT
-1436 KDTDGVTY
+1436 KNTEGVTY
-1444 RISAYNGTK
+1444 RVRAYNGTK
-1453 YTDKEPVTVY
+1453 YTDAHGVTVM
-1463 PVLAAPT
+1463 PVLTAPT
-1470 KVTAKATKDG
+1470 SVKAKATKDG
-1480 IKVSWKKVSG
+1480 IKVTWKKVSG
-1490 ADYYRV
+1490 ADYYKV
-1496 YRTTDKNG
+1496 YRTTVKDSV
-1504 TYNKDTKSYS
+1504 YNKDTKSYN
-1514 YNDATEIGTYV
+1514 YFGATPIGTYV
-1525 ADSSKVSGYRQATP
+1525 TDSSKVSGYRRATE

-1553 YSVNGVNDIVLAD
+1553 YSVNGVTDIVLAD
-1566 GPETGVT
+1566 GPDTGVKY
-1573 YYYVVVAYKKLA
+1573 YYYVVACKKNN

-1591 YDNDDA
+1591 YDNETANDND
-1597 GYYNTSYGN
+1597 YYYSSG
-1606 YNYALGCSKAA
+1606 ASKAA
-1617 SATFNETKPAATS
+1617 SATFNEKKPAATS
-1630 ISKITSKSK
+1630 ISRITSKSK

>member
-66 TSETSEAEEVSETTD
+66 TSETSEAEEVPETTD

-94 PGKVAHLRFETEAQN
+94 PGKVANLRFKTEAKDEWTGEDV

-118 WDADQNAEGYEI
+118 WDADQSAEGYEI
-130 HVVDG
+130 RVVDG
-135 NGVEYAEGTR
+135 NGVEYAEGKV
-145 SYTDAT
+145 
-151 GEVKSGLQ
+151 ESGLD
-159 YYVSGDTSEDL
+159 YYDTDGTSQDL
-170 DELKPSDYYSSKLL
+170 DSLVSCLS
-184 GYKLENGSYVSAK
+184 GYKLENGSYVSAE

-300 YSENSENGNTIYPE
+300 YSENSENSENGNTIYPE

-370 TVSDWSEPVTVT
+370 KVSDWSEPVTVT

-401 KSVSWNPVKNVSGYE
+401 KRVSWNPVKNVRGYE

-434 ETGKA
+434 ETGKV
-439 VLKNFDVEPYETSL
+439 VLKNYDVDSSETSL
-453 YVSDKPAY
+453 YVSDEPAY

-495 NYKNGSNEKQYSE
+495 NCKNGSNEKQYSE

-514 FAVPA
+514 FTVPA

-533 TNNDVSWN
+533 TNNNVSWK
-541 ETAETATSAVTSYQV
+541 EVAESPVLANTSYQI

-564 LYIKTAQVYD
+564 LYIANPSVYD
-574 PASQKYVYNY
+574 SASQKYVYNY

-615 TKTGAALH
+615 TKTGDALH
-623 AMEQGQT
+623 AMEEGQT

-652 SDVYTYTVPVRM
+652 SDTYTYTVPVDA

-673 AQVTGLWIQTATKDN
+673 AQVTGFWIQTATKDN
-688 QPISAPK
+688 QKISAP
-695 MYWNEIENVDRY
+695 MMRWNEIENVDRY
-707 EIEIKDSQGNSYSLP
+707 EIEIKDSQGNSYSRSP
-722 FDRYNKEKHRNYY
+722 DTYNNEKHRNYY
-735 SVELPEDADLDEKLE
+735 DVNSNVA
-750 SEVNVYDLSVLSAY
+750 NVYGLSDLSAY
-764 TETGDLV
+764 TEAGDLV

-795 NRYTEYDPVTQKEKA
+795 NRYTEYDSVAQEWKA

-840 EDEKYYYFSYDF
+840 EDEDYYYFSYDF

-876 VEDWQQVKFYDENE
+876 VQDWQTAYISNWAD
-890 DEDEDNRDGY
+890 DY
-900 KLKIKKSSSNL
+900 KLEISKNNSNL
-911 KPSATYYVRV
+911 KPSTTYYVRA

-934 KSRYAEIMAT
+934 KSRYAEVMAT
-944 ATITSFTTNAQKTP
+944 AAITSFTTNAQKTP

-968 EDKYGYT
+968 ENEDKYT
-975 LRFDAVLD
+975 LRFNAVLD
-983 KKNEDGYE
+983 RKNDDRYE

-996 DANSSNWSK
+996 DANSSNWSTFTHTY
-1005 ISSYDA
+1005 YD
-1011 DDYEE
+1011 DEYETS
-1016 DENPECTVDKCQLP
+1016 TVYKSDLP
-1030 EGNSYIRAV
+1030 EGTSYIRAV
-1039 AYVKVYNEATQ
+1039 AYVWVKNQVTG

-1081 EQNDNSYW
+1081 EQDDNDYW
-1089 FSYTGKLRLDED
+1089 FSYTGKLRLDEK

-1115 KKDVQTEKKEYSVD
+1115 EKDVQTEKKEYPVD

-1143 GKTYYVKMRTCNSKA
+1143 GKTYYVKMRTHNSEA
-1158 KTDEK
+1158 KTTEK

-1173 VKVSVPEIEVGCS
+1173 VKVSVPEISVSCN

-1194 LTMKQPTQVTGYEI
+1194 LTMSRSDQVTGYEV

-1234 KLKADTTYSYR
+1234 KLKADTAYSYR

-1303 YRSVTKSSATEISNG
+1303 YRCVTDSSATEISNG

-1379 TNFKYVRKSNGKV
+1379 TNFKYVQKSNGKV

-1407 EKKDNAS
+1407 EKQDNAS
-1414 EKWSKY
+1414 GKWSKY
-1420 KTIKKV
+1420 KTIKNV
-1426 KTNSITLPAT
+1426 KTSTVTLPAT
-1436 KDTDGVTY
+1436 KNTEGVTY
-1444 RISAYNGTK
+1444 RVRAYNGTK
-1453 YTDKEPVTVY
+1453 YTEDDYDYYYYWDYDNDEGKRERKYKYRVTVM

-1480 IKVSWKKVSG
+1480 IKVTWKKVSG
-1490 ADYYRV
+1490 ADYYKV
-1496 YRTTDKNG
+1496 YRTTVKDSV
-1504 TYNKDTKSYS
+1504 YDKDTKSYN
-1514 YNDATEIGTYV
+1514 YFGATPIGTYV
-1525 ADSSKVSGYRQATP
+1525 ADSSKVSGYRRATE

-1553 YSVNGVNDIVLAD
+1553 YSVNGVTDIVLAD
-1566 GPETGVT
+1566 GPDTGVKY
-1573 YYYVVVAYKKLA
+1573 YYYVVACKKNN

-1591 YDNDDA
+1591 YDNETANDND
-1597 GYYNTSYGN
+1597 YYYSSG
-1606 YNYALGCSKAA
+1606 ASKAA
-1617 SATFNETKPAATS
+1617 SATFNEKKPAATS
-1630 ISKITSKSK
+1630 ISRITSKSK

-1668 IKDVNNAKT
+1668 IKDVNNAKA

>member
-44 EFVET
+44 ELIET
-49 TENSETEEVSE
+49 TETSETEEVSE

-66 TSETSEAEEVSETTD
+66 TSETSEAEEVPETTD

-94 PGKVAHLRFETEAQN
+94 PGKVANLRFETEAQN

-118 WDADQNAEGYEI
+118 WDADQNAKGYEI

-135 NGVEYAEGTR
+135 NGVEYAEGTG
-145 SYTDAT
+145 SYPDAA
-151 GEVKSGLQ
+151 GEVKSGLD
-159 YYVSGDTSEDL
+159 YYDDTDGTSQDL
-170 DELKPSDYYSSKLL
+170 DSLVYYLS
-184 GYKLENGSYVSAK
+184 GYKLENGSYVPAR
-197 DSEGKTLEIKNN
+197 DLEGKTLEIKNN

-254 NSENGN
+254 NRENGN

-274 MEIKDASGREYFN
+274 MEIKDASGREYFQW
-287 DADVKDGSLIGIY
+287 ASVKDGNLIGTY
-300 YSENSENGNTIYPE
+300 CFTSSDTIDPV
-314 NIYSSLY
+314 NVG
-321 NSAYLYEVKE
+321 AYLYEVKE
-331 GNSYATRVKD
+331 GNPTQVVD
-341 EKGADIKAFAAGQ
+341 ENGVAVKAFAAGQ

-391 TGQLEYNIAS
+391 TGQLEYDIAN
-401 KSVSWNPVKNVSGYE
+401 KSVSWNQVKNVRGYE

-424 NWYNDYDNDN
+424 NWYNDYDNDD
-434 ETGKA
+434 ETGKD
-439 VLKNFDVEPYETSL
+439 VLKNYDVDSYETSL
-453 YVSDKPAY
+453 YVSNKPAY

-466 GMVVTKTENGETIRS
+466 GMAVTKTENGETIRS

-514 FAVPA
+514 FTVPA

-533 TNNDVSWN
+533 TNNNVSWK
-541 ETAETATSAVTSYQV
+541 EVAESPVLANTSYQI

-564 LYIKTAQVYD
+564 LYIANPSVYD
-574 PASQKYVYNY
+574 SASQKYVYNY

-615 TKTGAALH
+615 PKTGAALH

-652 SDVYTYTVPVRM
+652 SDIYTYTVPVNT

-673 AQVTGLWIQTATKDN
+673 AQVTGFWIQTATKDN
-688 QPISAPK
+688 QKISAP
-695 MYWNEIENVDRY
+695 MMRWNEIENVDRY
-707 EIEIKDSQGNSYSLP
+707 EIEIKDSQGNSYSRSP
-722 FDRYNKEKHRNYY
+722 DTYNNEKHRNYY
-735 SVELPEDADLDEKLE
+735 DVNSNVA
-750 SEVNVYDLSVLSAY
+750 NVYGLSDLSAY
-764 TETGDLV
+764 TEAGDLV

-795 NRYTEYDPVTQKEKA
+795 NRYTEYDSVAQEWKA

-840 EDEKYYYFSYDF
+840 EDEDYYYFSYDF

-876 VEDWQQVKFYDENE
+876 VQDWQTAYISNWAD
-890 DEDEDNRDGY
+890 DY
-900 KLKIKKSSSNL
+900 KLEISKNNSNL
-911 KPSATYYVRV
+911 KPSTTYYVRA

-944 ATITSFTTNAQKTP
+944 AAITSFTTNAQKTP

-968 EDKYGYT
+968 EDEDTYT
-975 LRFDAVLD
+975 LRFNAVLD
-983 KKNEDGYE
+983 RKNDDRYE

-996 DANSSNWSK
+996 DANSSNWSTFTHTY
-1005 ISSYDA
+1005 YDE
-1011 DDYEE
+1011 DDDEYETS
-1016 DENPECTVDKCQLP
+1016 TVYKSDLP
-1030 EGNSYIRAV
+1030 EGTSYIRAV
-1039 AYVKVYNEATQ
+1039 AYVWVKNQVTG

-1081 EQNDNSYW
+1081 EQDDNYYR

-1115 KKDVQTEKKEYSVD
+1115 EKDVQTEQEKYPVN
-1129 SNKKVALHKEDLTP
+1129 SNKKVDLDKSYLTP
-1143 GKTYYVKMRTCNSKA
+1143 GKTYYVKMRTYNSEA
-1158 KTDEK
+1158 KTTEK

-1358 MVDNKK
+1358 TVDNKK
-1364 VYIEDQAVVSLGFEL
+1364 VYIEDDAEVSLGFEL
-1379 TNFKYVRKSNGKV
+1379 KLTNVVRKSNGKV

-1414 EKWSKY
+1414 KKWSKY

-1514 YNDATEIGTYV
+1514 YNDAAEIGTYV

-1573 YYYVVVAYKKLA
+1573 YYYVVVACKKLA

-1597 GYYNTSYGN
+1597 DYYSTSYGYYN
-1606 YNYALGCSKAA
+1606 YAFGCSKAA

-1668 IKDVNNAKT
+1668 IKDVDNAKA